1 MIESSSLQEENKIVK
16 IKNVKNISRLKKEN
30 KVIKH
35 RILEILE
42 IFLSMKKNK
51 IIINQ

>member
-1 MIESSSLQEENKIVK
+1 MIESSSLQEENKIED
-16 IKNVKNISRLKKEN
+16 VKNISRLKKEN